1 MELPRTTTHTAAFAL
16 RSFDL
21 VETGALFVVV
31 DGEHRLAGADIA
43 DHQAGCPGAG
53 SHGGAQLGD
62 EVVQRGLEVVRHL
75 DGLLDLDPAAL
86 VEDLDR
92 KSTRLYSS
100 H

>member
-75 DGLLDLDPAAL
+75 DGRSEERR
-86 VEDLDR
+86 VGKEGV
-92 KSTRLYSS
+92 STCRFRWSPY